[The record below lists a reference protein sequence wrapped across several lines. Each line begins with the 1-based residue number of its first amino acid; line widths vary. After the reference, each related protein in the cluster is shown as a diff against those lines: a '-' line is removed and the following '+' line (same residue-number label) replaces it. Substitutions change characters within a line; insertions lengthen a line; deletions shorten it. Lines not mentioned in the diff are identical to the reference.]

1 MPTKHFSS
9 INLIVFMYHLHDKP
23 QATNPINKRRELN
36 RTQAL
41 FFSIQLL
48 KFSVELNCTFDIF
61 IE

>member
-1 MPTKHFSS
+1 
-9 INLIVFMYHLHDKP
+9 MYHLHDKP

-61 IE
+61 IEW